1 MTTKQ
6 ITTLLYWILF
16 IGIATYLA
24 YAKGWIFAN
33 FESLSPQEASALMK
47 SNKNITVLDVRTPE
61 EFAQEHIKG
70 ALLIPVQIL
79 NSNLSKLSKDKGKKI
94 LVYCRSGNRSI
105 AASRIL
111 AKNGFIPLNVQGG
124 ISQWKI
130 EGLSVVR

>member
-1 MTTKQ
+1 MTSKQ

-16 IGIATYLA
+16 IGLAAYLA

-33 FESLSPQEASALMK
+33 FESVSPQKASALLK
-47 SNKNITVLDVRTPE
+47 SNKNITILDVRTPE

-70 ALLIPVQIL
+70 AILIPVQIL
-79 NSNLSKLSKDKGKKI
+79 NNNLSKLSKDKGKRVI
-94 LVYCRSGNRSI
+94 VYCRSGNRSI

-124 ISQWKI
+124 ISQWKS

>member
-79 NSNLSKLSKDKGKKI
+79 NNNLSKLSKDKGKKI

>member
-70 ALLIPVQIL
+70 ALLIPVHIL
-79 NSNLSKLSKDKGKKI
+79 NNNLSKLSKDKGKKI

>member
-33 FESLSPQEASALMK
+33 FESLSPQEASALLK
-47 SNKNITVLDVRTPE
+47 NNKNITLLDVRTPE

-70 ALLIPVQIL
+70 AMLIPVQIL

-124 ISQWKI
+124 ISQWKR

>member
-47 SNKNITVLDVRTPE
+47 SNKNITLLDVRTPE

-124 ISQWKI
+124 ISQWKS